1 MTHITKIRILA
12 ARIAVIAA
20 LSVSS
25 FGLAAS
31 ASANAA
37 PAIKPVPQAPTQN
50 TLSAPLASKDQI
62 HTNSATPAIAWT
74 ASLSASSTSLWPTQY
89 TTLTTATNQDVGPT
103 PYYLSIYDNTAAANV
118 AICGTGTT
126 CTASVTQPTATTHS
140 YTAYVSGY
148 PSVHPPTNI
157 QATSGTVSVTWKGLG
172 ISLQAPTPTAGVNG
186 NVTLTSTASTDL
198 GPTPFYAE
206 IVDTNTNTVV
216 GSPCGFT
223 TTCTA
228 YVAQAIAT
236 THRFVAYISSYSTSL
251 PLSNVQATS
260 NAAFGTWNNNGY
272 RATSL
277 TTARTAFGQ
286 DTVTATTNVNVG
298 PTPYYIE
305 IFNTHTGA
313 RVAVCGTG
321 TSCSGTASLSFG
333 RNDFV
338 AFVSGYSTSLPPVNT
353 QANSTIATDYFF
365 IIIRP

>member
-1 MTHITKIRILA
+1 MIRTAKVRILT
-12 ARIAVIAA
+12 ARVAVAVL

-25 FGLAAS
+25 FAITAPASAAS
-31 ASANAA
+31 
-37 PAIKPVPQAPTQN
+37 AIKPVPKAPTQP
-50 TLSAPLASKDQI
+50 TMSAPMASKNHVQAGAI
-62 HTNSATPAIAWT
+62 TPAIAWT

-89 TTLTTATNQDVGPT
+89 STLTATANQDVGPT
-103 PYYLSIYDNTAAANV
+103 PYYLSIYDNTAGANV
-118 AICGTGTT
+118 AICGVGTT
-126 CTASVTQPTATTHS
+126 CTASVTQATAATHS

-148 PSVHPPTNI
+148 PSVHPPASI
-157 QATSGTVSVTWKGLG
+157 QATSGTVNVTWKALS
-172 ISLQAPTPTAGVNG
+172 ISLQATVPTAFVYG

-206 IVDTNTNTVV
+206 IVDTTTNTVV

-228 YVAQAIAT
+228 NVSQVFAT
-236 THRFVAYISSYSTSL
+236 THRFVAYISSYSTTL
-251 PLSNVQATS
+251 PLSSVQAS
-260 NAAFGTWNNNGY
+260 SYAAFGTWNYNGY
-272 RATSL
+272 RVTSL

-305 IFNTHTGA
+305 IFNVHTGA

-321 TSCSGTASLSFG
+321 TSCSGVASLGFG

-338 AFVSGYSTSLPPVNT
+338 AFISGNSTTLPPVST
-353 QANSTIATDYFF
+353 QANSMIATDYFF
-365 IIIRP
+365 IIVRP